1 MGGRGGRLLRGD
13 SQGQVHSQGLVKT
26 PESKGGWDAK
36 EDKKG
41 VLWRNSHHSDL
52 VSPWARLSVMHLTPD
67 TPLSKS
73 RAKLIALMHI
83 QVQMRPG

>member
-36 EDKKG
+36 
-41 VLWRNSHHSDL
+41 
-52 VSPWARLSVMHLTPD
+52 
-67 TPLSKS
+67 
-73 RAKLIALMHI
+73 
-83 QVQMRPG
+83 